1 MPSVVADHS
10 KPRLATWLCF
20 AAAGFGVACWAPLV
34 PFTKIR
40 LGVGDGALGFLLLCL
55 GAGSVAAMPITGI
68 LATRFGSKPIILV
81 GGYGVAL
88 FLPLLAV
95 MDRPASLAA
104 ALLVFGASLGSLD
117 VAMNLHAVEVERALS
132 RPLMSGFHAL
142 FSIGGFAGAGFMTLM
157 LSNHSPFHSVIIAS
171 IVVASAVSAAAPHLL
186 QTSDGKRG
194 RLLVLPHGM
203 VLVIALLAF
212 VAFLVEGALLDWSA
226 LLLVTT
232 RMVAPAQ
239 GGVGYM
245 LFSIAMTG
253 GRLTGDRAV
262 ARLGDRKVFLLSGL
276 TAVSGFALLLA
287 SDYRPLALSG
297 FVLIGLGAAN
307 IVPTLFRRAGNQRE
321 MPAPLAL
328 AAVTGAGYAGMLAG
342 PALVG
347 FIAHSIGLRGAFIAL
362 ALLLCLVPAL
372 NKSVDVS

>member
-1 MPSVVADHS
+1 VAEHS
-10 KPRLATWLCF
+10 KPRLATLLCF

-34 PFTKIR
+34 PFAKSR
-40 LGVGDGALGFLLLCL
+40 LGIADGTLGLLLLCL

-68 LATRFGSKPIILV
+68 LVARLGSRPIILA
-81 GGYGVAL
+81 GGYGVSL

-95 MDRPASLAA
+95 MNRPPSLTA
-104 ALLVFGASLGSLD
+104 ALLAFGASLGSLD
-117 VAMNLHAVEVERALS
+117 VAMNVHAVEVERALS

-142 FSIGGFAGAGFMTLM
+142 FSIGGFAGSGFMTLV
-157 LSNHSPFHSVIIAS
+157 LSNHISPFHCAIIGS
-171 IVVASAVSAAAPHLL
+171 IAVASAISAAAPHVLP
-186 QTSDGKRG
+186 TSDKKRG
-194 RLLVLPHGM
+194 PLFVLPRGI
-203 VLVIALLAF
+203 VLVIALLVF

-232 RMVAPAQ
+232 RMVSAAR

-245 LFSIAMTG
+245 VFSIAMTA
-253 GRLTGDRAV
+253 GRLTGDRAIT
-262 ARLGDRKVFLLSGL
+262 RLGNRKLLLASGL
-276 TAVSGFALLLA
+276 TAISGFAVLLA
-287 SDYRPLALSG
+287 SNYTPLALTG

-307 IVPTLFRRAGNQRE
+307 VVPILFRRAGNQRK

-328 AAVTGAGYAGMLAG
+328 AGVTTAGYAGMLAG

-347 FIAHSIGLRGAFIAL
+347 FIAHSAGLRGAFVVL
-362 ALLLCLVPAL
+362 ALLMCLVPAL